1 MKKARIVV
9 FALLTLGAAAPL
21 APDAGAPPPVA
32 EVSGA
37 GILGALG
44 CAACLG
50 SGMTMMTFGWG
61 GVWAAALAG
70 PCVGVCASAF

>member
-21 APDAGAPPPVA
+21 AREVTPPPAVA
-32 EVSGA
+32 TVSGA

-44 CAACLG
+44 CATCLG
-50 SGMTMMTFGWG
+50 SGMAMMTFGWG